1 MSGWASLWE
10 CRAAQSRQARS
21 EDAQGGS
28 WRSAKGGGLTMLG
41 HGSYNDCSCVT
52 EHDVERDLAADGE
65 RGEVGG
71 QHENHQFALEP
82 EPHAMGP
89 VRESGHKAQE
99 RGWQVAQPG
108 VPHGTNGT
116 PARPRLVRA
125 YVQQWPLGASCP
137 VLLVLTLQHA
147 GSWHMCMHMHMH
159 MHMRM
164 HMHMHMHI
172 CTCMAYRCW
181 PSRASPAC

>member
-1 MSGWASLWE
+1 MWSKAVEIGDFGGGSLESPRRWLWPLSGWASLWE

-41 HGSYNDCSCVT
+41 HGSNNDCSCVT

-82 EPHAMGP
+82 EPHAMRP

-99 RGWQVAQPG
+99 RGRQVAQPG
-108 VPHGTNGT
+108 VPHGTHGT
-116 PARPRLVRA
+116 CVCTGQAALCFW
-125 YVQQWPLGASCP
+125 YVP
-137 VLLVLTLQHA
+137 
-147 GSWHMCMHMHMH
+147 
-159 MHMRM
+159 
-164 HMHMHMHI
+164 
-172 CTCMAYRCW
+172 
-181 PSRASPAC
+181 